1 MRIAASIF
9 IAAHGIG
16 FSIWFM
22 SAWTPAALDA
32 DGGHVTFLPDAPGTG
47 VLGKALGLLALL
59 VLIGFVATAWGVWQ
73 QTPWWPT
80 TMVGSAL
87 ASVLVAL
94 AIWNPVGIVSILA
107 LLASVALLVATLT
120 PLGERLLGPR

>member
-1 MRIAASIF
+1 MRLAASIF

-32 DGGHVTFLPDAPGTG
+32 GPTHVTLLPDTPSTG
-47 VLGKALGLLALL
+47 AVGKALGLLALVVL
-59 VLIGFVATAWGVWQ
+59 VGFVATAWGVWQ

-80 TMVGSAL
+80 TMLGATV
-87 ASVLVAL
+87 ASLFVAV
-94 AIWNPVGIVSILA
+94 AVWNPVGIVSVPA
-107 LLASVALLVATLT
+107 VLASLALLVATVT
-120 PLGERLLGPR
+120 PLGERYLGPH